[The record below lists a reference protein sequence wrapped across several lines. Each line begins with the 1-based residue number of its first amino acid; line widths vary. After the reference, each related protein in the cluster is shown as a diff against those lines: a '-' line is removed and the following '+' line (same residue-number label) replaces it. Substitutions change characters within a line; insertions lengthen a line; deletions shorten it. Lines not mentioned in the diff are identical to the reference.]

1 MTYAMLLP
9 NRHTIGMCRGLH
21 TPYTATRHEPW
32 GLLVVDRT
40 TATGGV
46 RDRRN
51 PPPFPLQP
59 RANTPRRPGHY
70 AHNTNPHFSSISA
83 RVTMDRGGRCVPSGR
98 RTSPSAATIWHSM
111 ERGCPPC
118 PTVAPEPRLAP
129 ATAPQQ
135 PRIPPATPAAA
146 KLKCDSTTFLA
157 YTAARRGSA
166 LPYRR
171 AQTPQP
177 TPPTAGQVQMA
188 ANATSL
194 AKAGSVGRGA
204 EQDISSTKRHLGPS
218 WRPSTRG
225 RSALA

>member
-1 MTYAMLLP
+1 MPLP
-9 NRHTIGMCRGLH
+9 NRHTTGRSRGLH
-21 TPYTATRHEPW
+21 THYTATRHEPW

-40 TATGGV
+40 TAAGGV
-46 RDRRN
+46 RHRRH
-51 PPPFPLQP
+51 PPPLPLQL
-59 RANTPRRPGHY
+59 RVNTPRRPAHS

-98 RTSPSAATIWHSM
+98 RTSPSAASIWHSM
-111 ERGCPPC
+111 QRGCPPC
-118 PTVAPEPRLAP
+118 PAVAPEPHLAP

-135 PRIPPATPAAA
+135 PRTPPATPTAA

-188 ANATSL
+188 ASATSL
-194 AKAGSVGRGA
+194 AKARSVRRGA